1 MTVGCSCGLQ
11 PDSHLRMATYMASF
25 DGGTVLGRLKAALGS
40 LVGARQTH
48 VASSEPNLLGRLPAG
63 VLELVASF
71 TVVDPRRGMRGS
83 WDETAVDAH
92 GDAIP
97 PDDGGVRTLCRFASA
112 SKRLRDVVT
121 DPARLDRLLGGLD
134 GFEQAALSRQLEALA
149 DADGVVQV
157 KFRGASA
164 ALREECV
171 PRLRAFGR
179 VVRRHSASI
188 RVDAHTGR
196 HAPAGYAR
204 MFTGERAAEVLSAL
218 CADDGGVQPAA
229 LLSWGNSV
237 AVAHDWPPGIFSA
250 RAELYATMDGGRWFP
265 PLAAHYGP
273 QPLPRTRTSF
283 NGLETVTE
291 QIPAGLRPADP
302 GKTFLMPEVGPDVE
316 LDDAFVGWLAER
328 RAHAGQFVALARCPD
343 APARAELDAAAAA
356 WDTLFDRE
364 KRRLPWAQRVDK
376 KMAAVEWARSLW
388 PRRFHGRPDD
398 HNLMYLE
405 GASLRQYTRFG

>member
-1 MTVGCSCGLQ
+1 
-11 PDSHLRMATYMASF
+11 
-25 DGGTVLGRLKAALGS
+25 
-40 LVGARQTH
+40 
-48 VASSEPNLLGRLPAG
+48 
-63 VLELVASF
+63 
-71 TVVDPRRGMRGS
+71 
-83 WDETAVDAH
+83 
-92 GDAIP
+92 
-97 PDDGGVRTLCRFASA
+97 
-112 SKRLRDVVT
+112 
-121 DPARLDRLLGGLD
+121 
-134 GFEQAALSRQLEALA
+134 
-149 DADGVVQV
+149 
-157 KFRGASA
+157 
-164 ALREECV
+164 
-171 PRLRAFGR
+171 
-179 VVRRHSASI
+179 
-188 RVDAHTGR
+188 
-196 HAPAGYAR
+196 
-204 MFTGERAAEVLSAL
+204 
-218 CADDGGVQPAA
+218 
-229 LLSWGNSV
+229 
-237 AVAHDWPPGIFSA
+237 
-250 RAELYATMDGGRWFP
+250 MDGGRWFP